1 MLSFYE
7 GVGVL
12 KIEESESELLCTDST
27 ALPYTTTGKMDF
39 YKYWSLIITTLQCN
53 RANIRPT
60 SCTPCSFKITCVFFT
75 SLQTISTSMLL
86 TPTRSL
92 LLEMP
97 TVVQAVRGFQVPIRL
112 SSSCHCYRVQLRNAF
127 YVACFQREDH
137 HLSYIR
143 DCVFNIFSE
152 ILHARCFSPPS
163 APLGAIYM
171 VRR

>member
-1 MLSFYE
+1 MKESE
-7 GVGVL
+7 SEVL
-12 KIEESESELLCTDST
+12 KIEEPESESEVLCTDST
-27 ALPYTTTGKMDF
+27 ALPYTTTDKMDF
-39 YKYWSLIITTLQCN
+39 YKCWSLIIPILQCN
-53 RANIRPT
+53 RANIRPA
-60 SCTPCSFKITCVFFT
+60 SCARCSFKITCVMFT

-97 TVVQAVRGFQVPIRL
+97 TAAQAVRGFQVPIRL
-112 SSSCHCYRVQLRNAF
+112 SSSCHCYLVSASVQLRNAF

-152 ILHARCFSPPS
+152 ILHARWLSPPS
-163 APLGAIYM
+163 AP
-171 VRR
+171 